1 MREFLKGLELEK
13 DVIDS
18 IMAEHGKQIN
28 SYKEKITGLETS
40 VSNLKDEIKNNEST
54 IKELNG
60 TIEEKDKSLE
70 NLQTITNEK
79 NDLQAQLKMQD
90 SNVKKEFL
98 KFVKSEVMGKIDEK
112 NDFDTVLK
120 NYKEENP
127 QYFGETVVKNVQ
139 TSPNLQAN
147 AETKRTNNDIINDM
161 IRGK

>member
-79 NDLQAQLKMQD
+79 NDLQAQLKMKD
-90 SNVKKEFL
+90 SNVKQEFL
-98 KFVKSEVMGKIDEK
+98 KFVKSEVMDKIDDK

>member
-18 IMAEHGKQIN
+18 IMAEHGKQIT
-28 SYKEKITGLETS
+28 SYKEKISNLETN

-79 NDLQAQLKMQD
+79 NDLQAQLKIKD

-98 KFVKSEVMGKIDEK
+98 KFVKSEVMDKIDDK

-120 NYKEENP
+120 SYKEENP

-139 TSPNLQAN
+139 TSPNLQAKSTQN
-147 AETKRTNNDIINDM
+147 LTTNEIINDM

>member
-1 MREFLKGLELEK
+1 MREFLKGLKLEK

-18 IMAEHGKQIN
+18 IMAEHGKQIS
-28 SYKEKITGLETS
+28 SYKEKIDGLETS

>member
-1 MREFLKGLELEK
+1 MREFLKDLKLEK
-13 DVIDS
+13 DIIDS
-18 IMAEHGKQIN
+18 IMAEHGKQIT
-28 SYKEKITGLETS
+28 SYKEKISNLETN
-40 VSNLKDEIKNNEST
+40 VSNLKDEIKNNEGT

-79 NDLQAQLKMQD
+79 NDLQAQLKMKD

-98 KFVKSEVMGKIDEK
+98 KFVKSEVMSKVDEK
-112 NDFDTVLK
+112 SDFDTVLK

-147 AETKRTNNDIINDM
+147 AESKKTNSDIINDM

>member
-60 TIEEKDKSLE
+60 TIEQKDKSLE

-98 KFVKSEVMGKIDEK
+98 KFVKSEVMGKIDDK

>member
-98 KFVKSEVMGKIDEK
+98 KFVKSEIMGKIDEK